1 MYYQTP
7 LSTSAVT
14 PSENLNKLA
23 GSDFPLKRTMLILVQ
38 KFPFLKV
45 SDSQMFLQLAWYT
58 SQIN

>member
-1 MYYQTP
+1 M
-7 LSTSAVT
+7 SAVT